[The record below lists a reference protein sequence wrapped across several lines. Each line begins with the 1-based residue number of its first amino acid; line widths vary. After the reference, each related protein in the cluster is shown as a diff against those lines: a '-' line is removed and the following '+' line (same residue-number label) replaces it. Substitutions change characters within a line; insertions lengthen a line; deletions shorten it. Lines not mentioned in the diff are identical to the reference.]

1 MSCGNMIQ
9 VMKYLAVEIETSDR
23 CLKFCE
29 NILGAIQ
36 KVCHPKNPNSWHP
49 SPLSPFVTVWLDSPP
64 PFVLTRN

>member
-36 KVCHPKNPNSWHP
+36 KVCHPKNPNS
-49 SPLSPFVTVWLDSPP
+49 
-64 PFVLTRN
+64 